1 MRQRNFWNGFGVGAA
16 SGAAVAV
23 AGAAAWRMIAAARN
37 RRILRLQSSIQIG
50 RPVNEVFNVWHRLQ
64 ELPRFS
70 HVIKEVQVSG
80 MRSHWRVAIDGRQFQ
95 WDAEL
100 IQVVPNEALGWK
112 SISGP
117 KHSGRISFSPL
128 LNETMVHITMNYA
141 PRMRLFSRA
150 LTIGEH
156 LQQIIERVLRDF
168 KAAMEEGKGAELP
181 LRATG
186 TAPTEQMQ
194 HSRFG
199 GATSPIEATRPADP
213 SPFFQ
218 PEIKR

>member
-1 MRQRNFWNGFGVGAA
+1 
-16 SGAAVAV
+16 
-23 AGAAAWRMIAAARN
+23 MIGAARN
-37 RRILRLQSSIQIG
+37 RRILRLQSGIQIG

-70 HVIKEVQVSG
+70 PMIKEVQVSG
-80 MRSHWRVAIDGRQFQ
+80 MRSHWRVNINGREFQ

-112 SISGP
+112 SITGP
-117 KHSGRISFSPL
+117 KHSGRVSFSPL
-128 LNETMVHITMNYA
+128 LNETIVNITMNYA
-141 PRMRLFSRA
+141 PRMRLFRRA
-150 LTIGEH
+150 LSIGER
-156 LQQIIERVLRDF
+156 LEQVINRVLRDF
-168 KAAMEEGKGAELP
+168 KTAMEDGKGAELP

-199 GATSPIEATRPADP
+199 GATSPVEVTRPTQP

-218 PEIKR
+218 PQIKR